1 MSVGGWWL
9 LKGEVFILSV
19 ASLLTLGAPLGIDDL
34 VKLNTCG
41 PPQIQNTM
49 MNVTVK
55 EGQEATFKCM
65 IDMSKCMVSTIEWFH
80 EMPNGTSRKIKT
92 ARTGD
97 PHTHTIGK
105 AEYTHTG
112 LYRCEAASV
121 LGKAE
126 ASAYLQVN
134 SPASAVLPIRLC
146 LTLFLVKA
154 ATLL

>member
-1 MSVGGWWL
+1 MWVGGISTA
-9 LKGEVFILSV
+9 GEVFLLLV
-19 ASLLTLGAPLGIDDL
+19 ASLIPLGQPLGLEDI

-49 MNVTVK
+49 MNVTVT
-55 EGQEATFKCM
+55 EGQEATFKCL
-65 IDMSKCMVSTIEWFH
+65 IDMSKCMVSTIECFH
-80 EMPNGTSRKIKT
+80 EMPNGTSKKIKT

-112 LYRCEAASV
+112 LYRCEAKSV

-126 ASAYLQVN
+126 AAAYLQVN
-134 SPASAVLPIRLC
+134 SPARAALPIRLG
-146 LTLFLVKA
+146 LLLIIVKA
-154 ATLL
+154 VTHL